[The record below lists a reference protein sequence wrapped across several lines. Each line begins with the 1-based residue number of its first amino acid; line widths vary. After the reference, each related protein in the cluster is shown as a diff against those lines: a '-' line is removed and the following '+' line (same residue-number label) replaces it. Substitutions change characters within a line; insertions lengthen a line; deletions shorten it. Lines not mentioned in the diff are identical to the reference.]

1 MTNEVDFGHL
11 WTLFKDAH
19 SRSLDNIL
27 SHPLKAEDIEDLCEA
42 LGFSDYAFELK
53 DDDGNWKTNNYKA
66 ISWLCTKIENSQ
78 TCLVIDVYGE
88 EE

>member
-27 SHPLKAEDIEDLCEA
+27 SHPLKAEDIENLAEDLGYDSLAEA
-42 LGFSDYAFELK
+42 LKENREDYA
-53 DDDGNWKTNNYKA
+53 
-66 ISWLCTKIENSQ
+66 
-78 TCLVIDVYGE
+78 
-88 EE
+88 

>member
-27 SHPLKAEDIEDLCEA
+27 SHPLKAEDIEYLCEA
-42 LGFSDYAFELK
+42 LGFYDYAYQLK
-53 DDDGNWKTNNYKA
+53 EDRKEQLDNG
-66 ISWLCTKIENSQ
+66 
-78 TCLVIDVYGE
+78 
-88 EE
+88 